1 VIPRPGK
8 SAAGQGDAL
17 FARGK
22 YIGLAVVMS
31 AIVLLGFW
39 PYYAGLFTGGSGT
52 HWVIHLHA
60 LVFSAWMFLLLTQ
73 VVLVFRR
80 KVGLHQRLGRTGIAL
95 GVLVLGMGLVVSFAA
110 PVQHVLTGRAS
121 LDESAA
127 FLMLPLGDMLVFAGF
142 FAAGITHR
150 RKPELHKR
158 LMVLA
163 TMALL
168 FAPAARAGYP
178 HGLWAVLVLFFLPLA
193 LAMAHDAL
201 MCRPVSKAYLLGAAI
216 FAISCGR
223 LAVMDSEPWLVIGR
237 SLLSPWLPL
246 DVSAP

>member
-1 VIPRPGK
+1 MPRARTA
-8 SAAGQGDAL
+8 AAGYGGSL

-39 PYYAGLFTGGSGT
+39 PYYAGLFRGGTGA
-52 HWVIHLHA
+52 HWLIHLHA
-60 LVFSAWMFLLLTQ
+60 LVFSAWMVLLVAQ

-80 KVGLHQRLGRTGIAL
+80 KVGLHQRLGRTGIVL
-95 GVLVLGMGLVVSFAA
+95 GLLVLGMGLVVSFAA
-110 PVQHVLTGRAS
+110 PAQHVLTGRAT
-121 LDESAA
+121 LDEAAA
-127 FLMLPLGDMLVFAGF
+127 FLMLPLGDMLFFAGF

-150 RKPELHKR
+150 RQPELHKR
-158 LMVLA
+158 LMLLA

-168 FAPAARAGYP
+168 FAPAARAGGP
-178 HGLWAVLVLFFLPLA
+178 HGLWLVLILVFLPLA

-201 MCRPVSKAYLLGAAI
+201 MRRPVAKVYLLGAAV
-216 FAISCGR
+216 FAFSCAR

-246 DVSAP
+246 AVSAP